1 MIKKAFIDD
10 DGKLNSQNIA
20 SASALAIV
28 LVQQAAKIFGF
39 EFHGD
44 TADIMNFVNTLL
56 TMLGVFGLADNTHQ
70 IKQVKKEIKEEKNN
84 G

>member
-1 MIKKAFIDD
+1 MIKKVFIDD
-10 DGKLNSQNIA
+10 DGKLNSQNVL
-20 SASALAIV
+20 SAVALGIV
-28 LVQQAAKIFGF
+28 LAQQAAKIFGF
-39 EFHGD
+39 EFHSN

-70 IKQVKKEIKEEKNN
+70 IKQVKKEIKEEKHN

>member
-10 DGKLNSQNIA
+10 DGKLNSQNVA

-28 LVQQAAKIFGF
+28 LVQQAAKIFGL

>member
-10 DGKLNSQNIA
+10 DGKLNSQNIV

-39 EFHGD
+39 EVHGD

-70 IKQVKKEIKEEKNN
+70 IKQVKKEIKEEKSN